1 MKLVKCVKCTLL
13 VSVLSLVYIHL
24 QMQIFDLAYSGKKS
38 ERIAKKI
45 GETNE
50 QIHYQIYSLKSAQN
64 IGSKLLTQND
74 EMQFVNNDAIVQLVA
89 ADASVA
95 DVSQIQEI
103 SKAKK
108 RRSIISLL
116 SLDFQREARA
126 QE

>member
-1 MKLVKCVKCTLL
+1 MKLVKCVKCILL

-38 ERIAKKI
+38 EKIAKKI
-45 GETNE
+45 YEANQ

-74 EMQFVNNDAIVQLVA
+74 KMQFVNKNAIVQLVA
-89 ADASVA
+89 ADSPVIE
-95 DVSQIQEI
+95 VNQIQGLE
-103 SKAKK
+103 SAKK